1 MDDREAGSYST
12 PPGAAPGR
20 RETDAARERMAKGL
34 PTLFASVFITFVIV
48 AVILLAVRY
57 AF

>member
-12 PPGAAPGR
+12 PPGAAPGSA
-20 RETDAARERMAKGL
+20 ETEAARERMAKGL
-34 PTLFASVFITFVIV
+34 PTLFASVFLAFVIV

-57 AF
+57 VF